1 MILNFRFCAYLLLF
15 FSWSIMD
22 SPICSAIQIT
32 FDLDA
37 VGLVGGEYES
47 EPSVHTW
54 CSFNPHRIIKSQKL
68 DEIVPT
74 KPGTQ
79 QAVCGV
85 YSSKDKRHR
94 FNRASDKWVFAS
106 QEGDDAS
113 SLFKIAANEEEEEEK
128 LEFEVPQNMSVY
140 RTPKPIAYDLSDKR
154 FHGHKTMR
162 TDASIWMKLTAVSL
176 FSGVPKIDA
185 SDRLFTKV
193 KRGVQVGVCQL
204 QLCDLYKEAAASINH
219 TQSKPGD
226 VTFQLESNFVDPKL
240 LNIEMAEIA
249 DRYIQKHGIRLEEIS
264 REVEQHIIET
274 AFLQSRKA
282 IITAQVTLRQFDFE
296 AYRDSRFSL
305 SDLKTSPLNAY
316 MDMRATAMKARGVS
330 SGRYGND
337 VNGSNSMPSTMMGR
351 VSFDPIMYNSMPGMN
366 EIRTSMDTVLRIYCD
381 NLVPIED
388 RGCLYQ
394 PMNANVKKLHLPQF
408 ISEQGKTPVINFF
421 SSHTPHT
428 REYASEELRRI
439 ELELYDYNDRSED
452 LLELMLKSSLR
463 RHGMSREL
471 MMATVAEYFSKEN
484 KSNVASGLFI
494 TVLKVIS
501 DVGTFAANSG
511 YYTADFRYQ
520 KLDKNATELI
530 AHSRKRQAYYK
541 KINLDSFDSVTLNG
555 SINSQDCED
564 SANVACTLIQ
574 CMGHGRYTLGGRW
587 KSDALNSVK
596 SVLDRVVIFAV
607 GSTVTSIFYDNSNK
621 PIDMKEGGND
631 LPVVGDKVDT
641 GAHCDGHCFAILIM
655 DAIVDQLLAN
665 GNLSTSQ
672 LQSLRDQWRKDGIVF
687 NKRDYTVPLI
697 VLEGTGS
704 VEPTVLPVDEV
715 FGFEDREVE
724 RVQTSAEIRFL
735 KEMKAKLNGNEK
747 FKDLGEMFT
756 GEGVEFYIAKQKANR
771 RVSRFYREVIH
782 GVPCNLYTKNEIL
795 SQVVFCKKVMTKRG
809 ETTYEYG
816 VNTGELLRSGM
827 TMTKEIALIA
837 PFKDHAKVWREKIVP
852 IMESVQNQMPIMQAC
867 HYTEEEYKEY
877 IHSRF
882 LANPNRL
889 NDKNGSLIEAE
900 LERVAGNPDLMIIR
914 LQSRLWKLNDKE
926 KVARLNKF
934 IMSFDRV
941 VCHGMYSEKHLK
953 VCDSI
958 VEILLVVKTA

>member
-1 MILNFRFCAYLLLF
+1 
-15 FSWSIMD
+15 MD

-37 VGLVGGEYES
+37 VGIVGGEYES
-47 EPSVHTW
+47 DPSVHTW

-74 KPGTQ
+74 NPGKP

-106 QEGDDAS
+106 AFDQENEGDDG
-113 SLFKIAANEEEEEEK
+113 SLFKIAAGEEEEEEK
-128 LEFEVPQNMSVY
+128 LEFEVLQNMSVY

-176 FSGVPKIDA
+176 FSGVPKIDT

-219 TQSKPGD
+219 TQSKPCD
-226 VTFQLESNFVDPKL
+226 VTFMLESNFVDPKL

-249 DRYIQKHGIRLEEIS
+249 DRYIQKHGIRLDEIS

-282 IITAQVTLRQFDFE
+282 IITAQVTLRRFDFD

-305 SDLKTSPLNAY
+305 SDLKTSPLNTY
-316 MDMRATAMKARGVS
+316 MDMRSTTMKARGV

-337 VNGSNSMPSTMMGR
+337 VNGRSKSLTGR
-351 VSFDPIMYNSMPGMN
+351 VAFDPLMYNSMPGMN

-408 ISEQGKTPVINFF
+408 IGEQGKTPVITFF
-421 SSHTPHT
+421 SSHVPQT
-428 REYASEELRRI
+428 REYANEELKRI
-439 ELELYDYNDRSED
+439 ELELYDSDDTTEKLYG
-452 LLELMLKSSLR
+452 LMLKSSLR
-463 RHGMSREL
+463 RHGMSKEL
-471 MMATVAEYFSKEN
+471 FMATIAEYFSQEN
-484 KSNVASGLFI
+484 VSNVASGLFI
-494 TVLKVIS
+494 TVLKVIA
-501 DVGTFAANSG
+501 DVGTFAANAV

-520 KLDKNATELI
+520 KLDKNATELV
-530 AHSRKRQAYYK
+530 AHARKRRAYYK
-541 KINLDSFDSVTLNG
+541 KINLDSFDSVSLNG
-555 SINSQDCED
+555 TSAAGDCED
-564 SANVACTLIQ
+564 SSNVACTVIESLGYGRFSLNNRWRSKLLDSARSVIDRLI
-574 CMGHGRYTLGGRW
+574 
-587 KSDALNSVK
+587 
-596 SVLDRVVIFAV
+596 VLAT
-607 GSTVTSIFYDNSNK
+607 GATVTSAYFSDSNK
-621 PIDMKEGGND
+621 PIDMKEGKAD
-631 LPVVGDKVDT
+631 LPLIGDKVDINS
-641 GAHCDGHCFAILIM
+641 HCDGHCFALLIM
-655 DAIVDQLLAN
+655 DAIVDQLLSN
-665 GNLSTSQ
+665 GNLSSSQ
-672 LQSLRDQWRKDGIVF
+672 MQMIRDQSRQEGIVF
-687 NKRDYTVPLI
+687 KKRDYTVPII

-704 VEPTVLPVDEV
+704 VEPTLLPVDEL
-715 FGFEDREVE
+715 FGYEDRRVE
-724 RVQTSAEIRFL
+724 NVQTAAEIKFL
-735 KEMKAKLNGNEK
+735 KQMKEKLNGNEMY
-747 FKDLGEMFT
+747 KDLGEMFT
-756 GEGVEFYIAKQKANR
+756 GEGVEFYIEKQKANR
-771 RVSRFYREVIH
+771 RVSRFYREIIH
-782 GVPCNLYTKNEIL
+782 GVPCKLYRKSEIL
-795 SQVVFCKKVMTKRG
+795 SQVVFCKKLVTKRG
-809 ETTYEYG
+809 DTTYEYG
-816 VNTGELLRSGM
+816 INTGELLRSGT
-827 TMTKEIALIA
+827 TMSKDIALIA
-837 PFKDHAKVWREKIVP
+837 PFKDHLKVWQEKIVP
-852 IMESVQNQMPIMQAC
+852 IMESVQNQMPIMQFG
-867 HYTEEEYKEY
+867 HYSEEEFNEH

-882 LANPNRL
+882 LVNPNRL
-889 NDKNGSLIEAE
+889 NDKDGSLIEAE

-953 VCDSI
+953 VCDAI